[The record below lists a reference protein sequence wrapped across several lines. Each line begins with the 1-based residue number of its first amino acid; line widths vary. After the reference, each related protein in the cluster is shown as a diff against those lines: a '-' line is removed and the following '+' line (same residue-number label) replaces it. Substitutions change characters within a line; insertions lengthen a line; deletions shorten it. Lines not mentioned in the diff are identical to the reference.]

1 VGGAAT
7 WAGASSYE
15 KGEGS
20 GKFRETCVLSRISAR
35 ARLRHTRLQQW
46 ELGDLHHERILAIPN
61 DIRFELIEKRIAS
74 DEDVDYSSLPY
85 IKISFADPR
94 LKYAHRAIHVDSHLK
109 RTIPWIGTPIGATW
123 VGADL
128 GSGLLDHLNKD
139 RAVCNP
145 GLLRQTHRIRVDS
158 LARCWTIMLYDWTP
172 LTPER
177 LTMYRALARHLL
189 EAALPNVA

>member
-1 VGGAAT
+1 
-7 WAGASSYE
+7 
-15 KGEGS
+15 
-20 GKFRETCVLSRISAR
+20 
-35 ARLRHTRLQQW
+35 
-46 ELGDLHHERILAIPN
+46 LAIPN